1 MISIQDV
8 ILLLIYKYDK
18 MTKLL
23 LILVQKRGYINFSL
37 ITCPYLKEIKVF
49 LQERM
54 VVYLRYGLLDGFVL

>member
-37 ITCPYLKEIKVF
+37 IICPYLKEIKVF